1 MAKGENLEKPKKG
14 GMVIVIGVGAKPK
27 MKDKSKMKK
36 AEEDSQRRRTRGR
49 RRARTAGV
57 AQAMQQRFNRKVGEG
72 KIDLRNLAERRGIEE
87 QELEGELA
95 RFNTSIDQLQSGEE
109 VPKELNL
116 QQLLDKLGARSTG
129 ARQQF
134 FQSVS
139 DRRRIPVEEMK
150 EALSDKTDPTGQ
162 YQLDEVSPMML
173 EQDPNNYALEDA
185 VREQQR
191 IINRLAEK
199 KAKRQQRISDS
210 FRSSGRTRTDDPD
223 DILYG
228 GTDPTEE
235 SRKDEAID
243 TLARL
248 LMGATNP
255 RGSNVLFTPE
265 EAVAMA
271 TRYIEGDGAMS
282 SAKPKR
288 AEKGGGGRD
297 VKMPLRSQM
306 FPQPQFTRFSS
317 PQEEEAEEG
326 MISFP
331 RSMIE
336 PTDKTGVANPRVL
349 IDPRSTSAGQREES
363 VPQTFRMSEDALTV
377 LDAAWA
383 LLKGNPDMRYTE
395 GKPIEQTSPMFYENL
410 AHQIAQGEQNLQ
422 SPRVARD
429 DDESAADI
437 MAVMQGR
444 KPDAA
449 PHSLPKR
456 STVRRI
462 LPHLVDPTNPKR
474 RLSFKQRAELGE
486 VNRRKLRGHQQ
497 EAAEQTRNTM
507 EFGNE
512 DFSAP
517 QHGIRRMPRP
527 EEEEE

>member
-134 FQSVS
+134 FQRVS
-139 DRRRIPVEEMK
+139 DRRNIPVGEMM
-150 EALSDKTDPTGQ
+150 EALSGKTDGSGE

-173 EQDPNNYALEDA
+173 EQDPLNSKLKEA
-185 VREQQR
+185 VSEQQH
-191 IINRLAEK
+191 IINRLAQQ
-199 KAKRQQRISDS
+199 KADTQRRIRDS
-210 FRSSGRTRTDDPD
+210 FRSTGTTTTDDPD
-223 DILYG
+223 DIFYG
-228 GTDPTEE
+228 GTEPTEE
-235 SRKDEAID
+235 SRRDEAID

-255 RGSNVLFTPE
+255 QGGNVLFTPE
-265 EAVAMA
+265 QAYEMA
-271 TRYIEGDGAMS
+271 TNYIVAGRGMAHSGSGMGT
-282 SAKPKR
+282 PK
-288 AEKGGGGRD
+288 ED
-297 VKMPLRSQM
+297 KMPLRSQM
-306 FPQPQFTRFSS
+306 FPQPQFTRLSS

-331 RSMIE
+331 RSMLE
-336 PTDKTGVANPRVL
+336 PTDKGGTANPRVL
-349 IDPRSTSAGQREES
+349 IDPRSPRAGTGEER

-383 LLKGNPDMRYTE
+383 LLKGNPAMLDAE
-395 GKPIEQTSPMFYENL
+395 GRAINHPAAKVYDEL
-410 AHQIAQGEQNLQ
+410 AARIQLNEGQPFARLASVAQ
-422 SPRVARD
+422 D
-429 DDESAADI
+429 DDESAAD
-437 MAVMQGR
+437 VMEQMR
-444 KPDAA
+444 KPT
-449 PHSLPKR
+449 HQKR
-456 STVRRI
+456 
-462 LPHLVDPTNPKR
+462 LMR
-474 RLSFKQRAELGE
+474 RLKQGKPTSYLDAKMALRNDRAEQKRLSQH
-486 VNRRKLRGHQQ
+486 RQ
-497 EAAEQTRNTM
+497 EAREQTRNTM

-512 DFSAP
+512 DDSP
-517 QHGIRRMPRP
+517 SPNYGMRRQREADTDVQMR
-527 EEEEE
+527 EGNIMDYM